1 MPHPYNI
8 GLCLAFWKSHL
19 SRSVHQEKS
28 AHMVAQQ
35 HPNTLELRLW
45 AASAPYCS
53 LIHINNARHHLQKI
67 VAGIRSG
74 ITSAIDH
81 QLISTSS
88 ASEATGIHIPVP
100 CTYRF
105 NCTSVKFYVEVHLFG
120 RGSATEGTG
129 LGRYKH
135 DVCKKGSWVLPQLLA
150 TSLQGSLQH
159 PNRPH
164 IPTIGARLDFAD

>member
-1 MPHPYNI
+1 MACILEESSFTFSSSRKKCMTTSKYI
-8 GLCLAFWKSHL
+8 GVTIVSCLCTILL
-19 SRSVHQEKS
+19 I
-28 AHMVAQQ
+28 M
-35 HPNTLELRLW
+35 
-45 AASAPYCS
+45 
-53 LIHINNARHHLQKI
+53 IHINNARQHVQKI

-88 ASEATGIHIPVP
+88 ASEATGIPIPVP

-105 NCTSVKFYVEVHLFG
+105 NCTSVKFSVDVHLFG
-120 RGSATEGTG
+120 RSSATEGTG

-135 DVCKKGSWVLPQLLA
+135 DVCKKGSWVLPQLA
-150 TSLQGSLQH
+150 ASLQSSFQH

-164 IPTIGARLDFAD
+164 VPTIGARLDFAD

>member
-1 MPHPYNI
+1 MACILEESSFTFSSSRKKCTHGRPTASKYI
-8 GLCLAFWKSHL
+8 GVTIVSCLCTILL
-19 SRSVHQEKS
+19 I
-28 AHMVAQQ
+28 M
-35 HPNTLELRLW
+35 
-45 AASAPYCS
+45 
-53 LIHINNARHHLQKI
+53 IHINNARHHLQKI